1 MLRIAICDDETT
13 FLTQIHSI
21 ISAWHYTTSPLLIE
35 TFDNGDALLKSHA
48 KSPYDIIL
56 LDIIMPMFNGI
67 EVARE
72 IRKHDISVK
81 IVFLTSSPE
90 YAVDSYTVKATN
102 YLLKPIDS
110 QKLHQCLEE
119 LCNDLVKD
127 TQKIIHIRCTNAI
140 HKVSLYDIEY
150 AEAQNKHTL
159 FTLKNKQLIEST
171 ELLSTYRNKL
181 TLIDGF
187 FKCHRSYIVNINH
200 IDTYTTREIRMRSG
214 YRIPIS
220 RNCQS
225 DFENTYFSYTFRK
238 AGENT

>member
-1 MLRIAICDDETT
+1 MIRIAICDDETT

-127 TQKIIHIRCTNAI
+127 TQKIIHIR
-140 HKVSLYDIEY
+140 
-150 AEAQNKHTL
+150 
-159 FTLKNKQLIEST
+159 
-171 ELLSTYRNKL
+171 
-181 TLIDGF
+181 
-187 FKCHRSYIVNINH
+187 
-200 IDTYTTREIRMRSG
+200 
-214 YRIPIS
+214 
-220 RNCQS
+220 
-225 DFENTYFSYTFRK
+225 
-238 AGENT
+238 

>member
-13 FLTQIHSI
+13 SLTQIHSL
-21 ISAWHYTTSPLLIE
+21 ISAWHYDSAPLLIE
-35 TFDNGDALLKSHA
+35 TFDNGDALLKSHV
-48 KSPYDIIL
+48 KSPYDIL
-56 LDIIMPMFNGI
+56 FLDIIMPMFNGI

-72 IRKHDISVK
+72 IRKHDTSVK

-102 YLLKPIDS
+102 YLLKPIES
-110 QKLHQCLEE
+110 LKLHACLEE
-119 LCNDLVKD
+119 LCNDLVKAN
-127 TQKIIHIRCTNAI
+127 QKIIHIRCANAI
-140 HKVSLYDIEY
+140 HKVALYDIEY

-159 FTLKNKQLIEST
+159 FTLKNKQLLEST
-171 ELLSTYRNKL
+171 ELLSVYRDRL
-181 TLIDGF
+181 TLTDGF

-200 IDTYTTREIRMRSG
+200 IDTYTTKEIRMRSG

-220 RNCQS
+220 RNCQY

-238 AGENT
+238 AGENA